1 MTAWNGEWRPSAMKG
16 IESDSA
22 APKGFRNLTL
32 AGLGLKCEIIEPIQL
47 SNIEDWDFLTSELE
61 SWGQVPES
69 KSINSISTE
78 EKNRGLVALI
88 SAENEWIADFL
99 PWNRDSQLSMISEA
113 KISVSIPYIGGYKWE
128 GKDIIAFRKNQK
140 KDNTILE
147 KLESTIKQNDVE
159 NTNKILYKCGSVLGQ
174 YHSEV
179 ESILTTPYD
188 HKRWNSRIESLEE
201 KLRASFIWR
210 GKFSKKTPC
219 IISLRDVRFSDFQ
232 SGKIA
237 INRPRLSDCLEVPN
251 CDFPAIRDL
260 SSLIHDLSRMI
271 YRLNDRIDITSLRSS
286 LIEGWKSTAPEDWAS
301 KEAFYAYYGGLVIWE
316 YEQCLLDVIEATANQ
331 SGPPEPAITTLAYV
345 KSFQKKMFNNRT
357 IAMLGWMGMFF
368 GASSIINSIPFEL
381 MDLPI
386 PLIFFTGGFGLLK
399 YYQKL
404 SPPPEFPLNKSFL

>member
-1 MTAWNGEWRPSAMKG
+1 MKG
-16 IESDSA
+16 IESNT
-22 APKGFRNLTL
+22 PTPEGFRNLTL
-32 AGLGLKCEIIEPIQL
+32 AGLGLRCEITEPVQL
-47 SNIEDWDFLTSELE
+47 SNIEDWNLIVSKLE
-61 SWGQVPES
+61 SWGQIPETN
-69 KSINSISTE
+69 KINSISTKE
-78 EKNRGLVALI
+78 FNRGLVAKI
-88 SAENEWIADFL
+88 STDIEWTAEFL
-99 PWNRDSQLSMISEA
+99 PWSHDSQLSTISEA
-113 KISVSIPYIGGYKWE
+113 NISVIIPYVGGYKWE
-128 GKDIIAFRKNQK
+128 GRDIIVFRKNQND
-140 KDNTILE
+140 DNTFIE
-147 KLESTIKQNDVE
+147 KLESSIKQNDIE
-159 NTNKILYKCGSVLGQ
+159 NTNKILFKCGSILGH

-188 HKRWNSRIESLEE
+188 HKRWNGRIESLEE

-219 IISLRDVRFSDFQ
+219 IISLRDIRFSDFQ
-232 SGKIA
+232 SGKIV

-286 LIEGWKSTAPEDWAS
+286 LIEGWKSTAPENWAS

-368 GASSIINSIPFEL
+368 GASSLINSIPSEL